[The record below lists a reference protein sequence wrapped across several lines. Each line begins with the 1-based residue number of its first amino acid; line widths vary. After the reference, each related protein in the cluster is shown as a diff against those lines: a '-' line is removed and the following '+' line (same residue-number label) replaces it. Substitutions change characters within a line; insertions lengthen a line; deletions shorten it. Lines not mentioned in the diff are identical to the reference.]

1 MAFWKSRKDY
11 TYLIHRKNTDCAAWS
26 CLKIQ
31 QPRYWMLFIC
41 IVNILLITKGN
52 SRHVCSR
59 GPLQRGHPKYTKNI
73 IQQTSQNLRKNLEKR
88 SVCEYQYQVIIPI
101 NIFSS
106 KHFTDSWLVHCSPQ
120 RPPIGSFCQKHNSAS
135 RYEAIQLQL
144 RDFSCYINGGILNKC
159 LGKV

>member
-1 MAFWKSRKDY
+1 MAFWKSRKGLY
-11 TYLIHRKNTDCAAWS
+11 ISNYLIHRKNTDCAAWS

-73 IQQTSQNLRKNLEKR
+73 IQQTSQNLRKK
-88 SVCEYQYQVIIPI
+88 
-101 NIFSS
+101 
-106 KHFTDSWLVHCSPQ
+106 SW
-120 RPPIGSFCQKHNSAS
+120 K
-135 RYEAIQLQL
+135 E
-144 RDFSCYINGGILNKC
+144 KC
-159 LGKV
+159 LRISISSYNTNKYFLKQTLYRLLIGPLYTTKTSYWFILSET